1 MSNKNLKKQ
10 EASEKLKYD
19 SYRFMHFV
27 AIKINFLLHFLV
39 KKRLHVSLMPYLS
52 PTFYS
57 IGEELDQNKAYS
69 VKQKFEETR
78 SFGKIKI

>member
-39 KKRLHVSLMPYLS
+39 KKRLHVSLMFYKHS
-52 PTFYS
+52 PRDKRCASLLLYNS
-57 IGEELDQNKAYS
+57 LQ
-69 VKQKFEETR
+69 VQLLETR
-78 SFGKIKI
+78 L